1 MALTSAEKAEIR
13 NRLVTIMRKKGY
25 HKGRVK
31 YKTGE
36 NVEDI
41 TKLSGGGSNIFKDYG
56 QAGLHYAKWWTNKF
70 KESGSAATVFQTSV
84 QEGMKQGHKKSKTGK
99 SDMTGDTSVKKT
111 GYENK
116 GEVNTWASTRLT
128 QYRAMAKAGK
138 LTNKQLKEKI
148 NNVNKRKDKLL
159 NDLA

>member
-1 MALTSAEKAEIR
+1 MALTAAERAEIR

-31 YKTGE
+31 YKTGTD
-36 NVEDI
+36 VSDI
-41 TKLSGGGSNIFKDYG
+41 TGLAGGGSNIFKDYG
-56 QAGLHYAKWWTNKF
+56 QAGLHYAKWWTKKF
-70 KESGSAATVFQTSV
+70 KESGSAGTVYKKSV
-84 QEGMKQGHKKSKTGK
+84 ELGHKEGHKKDKTGK
-99 SDMTGDTSVKKT
+99 SDMTGDTTVKKS
-111 GYENK
+111 GYSNK
-116 GEVNTWASTRLT
+116 GEINTWASTRLS

-148 NNVNKRKDKLL
+148 NNVNKRKNKLL